1 MKKWESLKIRFPM
14 LLRSIQE
21 KIDEPK
27 KEEKKSNMS
36 EAQRELELEKA
47 NAAKSKA
54 KAGSMAAKAN
64 MVRDFNEKNS
74 RK

>member
-1 MKKWESLKIRFPM
+1 
-14 LLRSIQE
+14 
-21 KIDEPK
+21 
-27 KEEKKSNMS
+27 MS

-47 NAAKSKA
+47 NATKAKA

>member
-1 MKKWESLKIRFPM
+1 
-14 LLRSIQE
+14 
-21 KIDEPK
+21 
-27 KEEKKSNMS
+27 MS

-64 MVRDFNEKNS
+64 MVRDFNEKTAENN
-74 RK
+74 KKG